1 MRTFAPGLTG
11 LAQQHRLLPRSL
23 ALSER
28 RTSTSSCSR
37 MASRIMFPSLLNRKS
52 MGILMSSVS
61 FPSPAIW
68 NRGAVSLLLPS
79 LSSAQRTN
87 TAVRASVSADTL
99 LPLLLFLLTVRSLC
113 SRKIYIIFRSTNF
126 MI

>member
-87 TAVRASVSADTL
+87 TAVRASICQCGHAAAAAAFPTDSKEFML
-99 LPLLLFLLTVRSLC
+99 QEN
-113 SRKIYIIFRSTNF
+113 IYNLQIN
-126 MI
+126 